1 MINRPGVRNVCSAA
15 KRLAAC
21 IIGLMLMPFCMSA
34 PGGPWDAMAADA
46 TSQTLAQAAHPPLPP
61 ADAALASMVAQEVA
75 TLPVKPKTTAVPS
88 DQSLDEVAAIKRGDY
103 ASARR
108 IAEEVLARSN
118 FKTWHFYPWSAFMNS
133 MTRGN
138 DPVLLDHL
146 NEWVRREPK
155 SGIAYLMRAWYYYE
169 TAWTVR
175 AEGAGWMI
183 PPDIYQ
189 VFKDDS
195 QFAIA
200 DARRSISLN
209 KRVPWG
215 YYLLLRAESGEGNSA
230 RVEAAFQ
237 EGIKAFP
244 GYYELYRQ
252 RLYSLTPKWN
262 GSVEDMYAFVER
274 YAGKAPAQSQL
285 KLLYLQEYAY
295 FMDAAS
301 FDCGALKYD
310 RLQDCAA
317 ARLRRLGVPDTV
329 GDGIV
334 DALKSYSASDR
345 ISFANAVWP
354 ILSKMAST
362 PGSGKS
368 ASGATLQLAASV
380 MGSDNRLSR
389 ESGGNSYVLDDVTA
403 QVWAAMGNN
412 ANAEKKFR
420 DALADIDAT
429 QFADEAQKDEAA
441 ATVYDHMTE
450 FARRTSQYLNAI
462 VYYDAANAVGGVNHG
477 DSQHVKCWAFNQL
490 KHYAEGVMECTRVVA
505 QSYGNTLLAHYSL
518 ARAFQG
524 LGRWDEALAEFA
536 PVADSADNYLRVGAA
551 IEMSVIYGKK
561 KDFAGEARTL
571 NEHAY
576 LFDPKMQPPE
586 DLAVSFNNRCHAYME
601 LGELQKA
608 LSDCTTSLKYDRIPD
623 AYAKEQEL
631 TRRLGT
637 QPNSSL

>member
-1 MINRPGVRNVCSAA
+1 MITRPSFRNGYSTA
-15 KRLAAC
+15 KMVPAS
-21 IIGLMLMPFCMSA
+21 IIGLMLMTFCMSA
-34 PGGPWDAMAADA
+34 SDGPWVAMAAVT
-46 TSQTLAQAAHPPLPP
+46 TSQGSSQAAHPPLPP
-61 ADAALASMVAQEVA
+61 ADATLASMVAQELA
-75 TLPVKPKTTAVPS
+75 KLPVRPKTTTVPS
-88 DQSLDEVAAIKRGDY
+88 DQSLEEVAAIKRGDY

-118 FKTWHFYPWSAFMNS
+118 FKNWHFYPWSAFMNS

-146 NEWVRREPK
+146 NEWLRREPK
-155 SGIAYLMRAWYYYE
+155 LAIAYLMRAWYYYE

-189 VFKDDS
+189 VFKDDTR
-195 QFAIA
+195 FAIA

-209 KRVPWG
+209 TRIPWS
-215 YYLLLRAESGEGNSA
+215 YYLVLRAESSEGNSA
-230 RVEAAFQ
+230 QAEAAFQ
-237 EGIKAFP
+237 EGVKAFP
-244 GYYELYRQ
+244 GYYDLYRQ

-262 GSVEDMYAFVER
+262 GSVADMYAFVER

-310 RLQDCAA
+310 RLQECAT
-317 ARLRRLGVPDTV
+317 ARLKHLGVPDTV

-334 DALKSYSASDR
+334 TALKSYSASDP
-345 ISFANAVWP
+345 IAFANSVWP

-403 QVWAAMGNN
+403 QVWAAMGNG

-429 QFADEAQKDEAA
+429 QFADEAQRDEAA

-450 FARRTSQYLNAI
+450 FSRHTSQYLNAI
-462 VYYDAANAVGGVNHG
+462 VYYDAANAVGGANHG
-477 DSQHVKCWAFNQL
+477 DSQHVKCWAYNQL
-490 KHYAEGVMECTRVVA
+490 KHYAEGVRECSRVVT

-518 ARAFQG
+518 ARAYEG
-524 LGRWDEALAEFA
+524 LERWDEALAEFA
-536 PVADSADNYLRVGAA
+536 PLADSADNYLRVGAA

-561 KDFAGEARTL
+561 KDFAGEARIL
-571 NEHAY
+571 NQHAY
-576 LFDPKMQPPE
+576 LFDPNMQPPE

-608 LSDCTTSLKYDRIPD
+608 LNDCTTSLKYDRIPD
-623 AYAKEQEL
+623 AYTKEQEL
-631 TRRLGT
+631 MRRLGT
-637 QPNSSL
+637 QQNTSL